1 VAAVPGRY
9 LPSTFGRLIRPSVS
23 LDGLFQD
30 AQDFAMERAP
40 LPLCECRESGMK
52 LYREPDCVAD
62 HRLIVRHLTLALAL
76 DSATLVAA
84 L

>member
-30 AQDFAMERAP
+30 AQDF
-40 LPLCECRESGMK
+40 ESGMK